1 MIEGEIEVG
10 VRLAGDDMDA
20 SALVR
25 AGGGRLLQTLD
36 WNVPGDSDAVLRAPL
51 RAAWCSRA
59 IGREG

>member
-1 MIEGEIEVG
+1 MVEGEIEVG

-36 WNVPGDSDAVLRAPL
+36 WNVPGDSDAGKSSSAGCLVL
-51 RAAWCSRA
+51 
-59 IGREG
+59 